1 MFLYWLPVDFRIQL
15 LVTVLNAL
23 RGTSPPYIQDFAKSY
38 VPMRTLRAENSR
50 FLAQPRLRTKQY
62 GDRRLAVSAV
72 VQWKCLQADLR
83 HKNTLKNHLFKLAFI
98 IDIIIHFIDICV
110 HDFWFYIFGY
120 FESTQFFFVLGSLK
134 FNSAILAKQQ
144 QNETTQHLHQPYLLS
159 IFNIL
164 KGNII
169 Q

>member
-23 RGTSPPYIQDFAKSY
+23 RGTSPPYIQGFAKSY

-72 VQWKCLQADLR
+72 VQ
-83 HKNTLKNHLFKLAFI
+83 
-98 IDIIIHFIDICV
+98 
-110 HDFWFYIFGY
+110 
-120 FESTQFFFVLGSLK
+120 
-134 FNSAILAKQQ
+134 
-144 QNETTQHLHQPYLLS
+144 
-159 IFNIL
+159 
-164 KGNII
+164 
-169 Q
+169 